1 VAKGIFRLPEEF
13 LLKIS
18 RLAEKTDVIV
28 PKVLKTGAKVVEKKL
43 KSNLVSAVGKNTKQK
58 SESTG
63 QLADALGISPA
74 MQDKNGNY
82 NIKVGFSEN
91 RSDGKSNAMLAN
103 VLEYGKSGQ
112 PPRPFL
118 KPAKSAS
125 RNDCIEA
132 MKASLDKE
140 FEEV

>member
-1 VAKGIFRLPEEF
+1 MAKAGFKLPEEF

-18 RLAEKTDVIV
+18 RLADKTDEIV
-28 PKVLKTGAKVVEKKL
+28 PKVLKSGAQVVEKKL
-43 KSNLVSAVGKNTKQK
+43 KSNLNSVIGTNTKQE

-63 QLADALGISPA
+63 QLSSALGISPA
-74 MQDKNGNY
+74 LQDKNENY
-82 NIKVGFSEN
+82 NIKVGFREN
-91 RSDGKSNAMLAN
+91 RSDGKSNALIAN
-103 VLEYGKSGQ
+103 ILEYGKSGQ

-125 RNDCIEA
+125 RNECIDA

-140 FEEV
+140 FEGV